1 MFPLGIIHKVRTY
14 EGGWGGGGG
23 GGGEGGGNGPTRN
36 VLARMGEGGGSTVS
50 VLMP

>member
-14 EGGWGGGGG
+14 EQGGGGG
-23 GGGEGGGNGPTRN
+23 RAGNGPTRN

>member
-14 EGGWGGGGG
+14 EGGGGGAGA
-23 GGGEGGGNGPTRN
+23 GNGPTRN
-36 VLARMGEGGGSTVS
+36 VLARMGVGGGSTVS

>member
-14 EGGWGGGGG
+14 EQGGGRA
-23 GGGEGGGNGPTRN
+23 GNGPTRN

>member
-23 GGGEGGGNGPTRN
+23 GAGNGPTRN

>member
-23 GGGEGGGNGPTRN
+23 EAGNGPTRN

>member
-14 EGGWGGGGG
+14 EGGGVA
-23 GGGEGGGNGPTRN
+23 GNGPTRN

>member
-14 EGGWGGGGG
+14 EGGGA
-23 GGGEGGGNGPTRN
+23 GNGPTRN